1 MKFSEKIIW
10 CRKKSGLSQ
19 EMLAEKVGVSRQ
31 AVSKWETGESEP
43 EISKLKVLAEIFGV
57 TVDWLLSESEEPYI
71 NENNS
76 DVRIGESV
84 PGRDDTYLSAKVS
97 TGFIKRLIR
106 RYGWLAGVYIAVIG
120 VIWAGM
126 GALVKYISGK
136 MLSGFSSDF
145 FNATSFPESSDFINA
160 PSFPESEM
168 NFFNPVDVFGSVFM
182 AVVIIVACIGIIL
195 AVYLKKKGTKGQK

>member
-1 MKFSEKIIW
+1 MPKRI
-10 CRKKSGLSQ
+10 
-19 EMLAEKVGVSRQ
+19 GVSRQ

-76 DVRIGESV
+76 DIRIGESV

-145 FNATSFPESSDFINA
+145 FNAPTFPESSDFINA

-182 AVVIIVACIGIIL
+182 AVGIIVACIGIIL
-195 AVYLKKKGTKGQK
+195 AVYLKKKGAKGQK

>member
-76 DVRIGESV
+76 DIRIGESV

-145 FNATSFPESSDFINA
+145 FNAPTFPESSNFINA

-182 AVVIIVACIGIIL
+182 AVGIIVACIGIIL
-195 AVYLKKKGTKGQK
+195 AVYLKKKGAKGQK

>member
-145 FNATSFPESSDFINA
+145 FHA
-160 PSFPESEM
+160 PSFHESEM
-168 NFFNPVDVFGSVFM
+168 NLFNPVDVFGSVFM
-182 AVVIIVACIGIIL
+182 AVGIIVACIGIIL
-195 AVYLKKKGTKGQK
+195 AVYLKKKGAKGQK

>member
-76 DVRIGESV
+76 DIRIGESV

-145 FNATSFPESSDFINA
+145 FNAPTFPESSDFINA

-168 NFFNPVDVFGSVFM
+168 NLFNPVDVFGSVFM
-182 AVVIIVACIGIIL
+182 AVGIIVACIGIIL
-195 AVYLKKKGTKGQK
+195 AVYLKKKGAKGQK

>member
-31 AVSKWETGESEP
+31 AVSKWETEESEP

-145 FNATSFPESSDFINA
+145 FNAPTFPESSDFINA

-168 NFFNPVDVFGSVFM
+168 NLFNPVDVFGSVFM
-182 AVVIIVACIGIIL
+182 AVGIIVACIGIIL
-195 AVYLKKKGTKGQK
+195 AVYLKKKGAKGQK

>member
-76 DVRIGESV
+76 DIRIGESV

-106 RYGWLAGVYIAVIG
+106 RYGWIAGVYIAVIG

-145 FNATSFPESSDFINA
+145 FNATSFPES
-160 PSFPESEM
+160 EM

-182 AVVIIVACIGIIL
+182 AVGIIVACIGIIL
-195 AVYLKKKGTKGQK
+195 AVYLKKKGAKGQK

>member
-76 DVRIGESV
+76 DIRIGESV

-145 FNATSFPESSDFINA
+145 FHA
-160 PSFPESEM
+160 PSFHESEM

-182 AVVIIVACIGIIL
+182 AVGIIVACIGIIL
-195 AVYLKKKGTKGQK
+195 AVYLKKKGAKGQK

>member
-76 DVRIGESV
+76 DIRIGESV

-106 RYGWLAGVYIAVIG
+106 RYGWFAGVYIAVIG

-145 FNATSFPESSDFINA
+145 FNATSFPES
-160 PSFPESEM
+160 EM

-182 AVVIIVACIGIIL
+182 AVGIIVACIGIIL
-195 AVYLKKKGTKGQK
+195 AVYLKKKGAKGQK

>member
-76 DVRIGESV
+76 DIRIGESV

-145 FNATSFPESSDFINA
+145 FHA
-160 PSFPESEM
+160 PSFHESEM
-168 NFFNPVDVFGSVFM
+168 NLFNPVDVFGSVFM
-182 AVVIIVACIGIIL
+182 AVGIIVACIGIIL
-195 AVYLKKKGTKGQK
+195 AVYLKKKGAKGQK

>member
-1 MKFSEKIIW
+1 M
-10 CRKKSGLSQ
+10 
-19 EMLAEKVGVSRQ
+19 
-31 AVSKWETGESEP
+31 
-43 EISKLKVLAEIFGV
+43 
-57 TVDWLLSESEEPYI
+57 
-71 NENNS
+71 
-76 DVRIGESV
+76 
-84 PGRDDTYLSAKVS
+84 S

-145 FNATSFPESSDFINA
+145 FHA

-182 AVVIIVACIGIIL
+182 AVGIIVACIGIIL
-195 AVYLKKKGTKGQK
+195 AVYLKKKGAKGQK

>member
-76 DVRIGESV
+76 DIRIGESV

-145 FNATSFPESSDFINA
+145 FNA

-182 AVVIIVACIGIIL
+182 AVGIIVACIGIIL
-195 AVYLKKKGTKGQK
+195 AVYLKKKGAKGQK

>member
-31 AVSKWETGESEP
+31 AVSKWEIGESEP

-84 PGRDDTYLSAKVS
+84 PGQDDTYLSAKVS

-136 MLSGFSSDF
+136 MLSGFSSGF
-145 FNATSFPESSDFINA
+145 FNAPT
-160 PSFPESEM
+160 FPESEV

-182 AVVIIVACIGIIL
+182 AVGIILACIGIIL
-195 AVYLKKKGTKGQK
+195 AVYLKKKGAKGQK

>member
-71 NENNS
+71 NANNS
-76 DVRIGESV
+76 DVRIGEAV
-84 PGRDDTYLSAKVS
+84 PGRDDTY
-97 TGFIKRLIR
+97 
-106 RYGWLAGVYIAVIG
+106 
-120 VIWAGM
+120 
-126 GALVKYISGK
+126 
-136 MLSGFSSDF
+136 
-145 FNATSFPESSDFINA
+145 
-160 PSFPESEM
+160 
-168 NFFNPVDVFGSVFM
+168 
-182 AVVIIVACIGIIL
+182 
-195 AVYLKKKGTKGQK
+195 

>member
-57 TVDWLLSESEEPYI
+57 TVDWLLSESEEPYV

-76 DVRIGESV
+76 DIRIGESV

-145 FNATSFPESSDFINA
+145 FHA
-160 PSFPESEM
+160 PTFSESEM

-182 AVVIIVACIGIIL
+182 AVGIIVACIGIIL
-195 AVYLKKKGTKGQK
+195 AVYLKKKGAKGQK

>member
-31 AVSKWETGESEP
+31 AVSKWEIGESEP

-76 DVRIGESV
+76 AVRIGASV
-84 PGRDDTYLSAKVS
+84 PGQDDTYLSAKVS

-145 FNATSFPESSDFINA
+145 FHA
-160 PSFPESEM
+160 PSFHESEM
-168 NFFNPVDVFGSVFM
+168 NLFNPVDVFGSVFM
-182 AVVIIVACIGIIL
+182 AVGIIVACIGIIL